1 MVYQLSLMLFTS
13 FPLLQSEDILA
24 DKVHHCICMLTY
36 MCIRLIPE
44 ESESLIPSP
53 LMVGMAWE

>member
-1 MVYQLSLMLFTS
+1 MLFTS
-13 FPLLQSEDILA
+13 LPLLQSEDILA